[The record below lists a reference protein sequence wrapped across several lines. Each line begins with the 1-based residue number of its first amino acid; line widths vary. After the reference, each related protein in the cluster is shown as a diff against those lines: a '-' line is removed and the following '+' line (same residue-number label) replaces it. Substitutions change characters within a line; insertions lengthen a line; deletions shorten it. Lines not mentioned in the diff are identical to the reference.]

1 MPAEPTPEFRPSPW
15 VASPHVQS
23 LLASTR
29 VRRALVNA
37 AGLRAAAI
45 PEILDCGD
53 GVRLLAQRSRPVAA
67 AAGAPIV
74 VMIHGW
80 EGSSDSSYL
89 LAAATK
95 LFDAGVE
102 VVRLNLRDHGGT
114 HHLNEELFHS
124 CRLDEAVGAVAAVAR
139 AASGRPLYLV
149 GWSLGG
155 NFVVRI
161 AHRAAG
167 AGFQL
172 AHAVA
177 ISPVVDPAHSYD
189 AMQDGLFVYRR
200 YFIGKWKRALARKQ
214 AAFPDRYDF
223 GAVMRMN
230 DLRAMTA
237 HLVAQFGEF
246 PDVDAYF
253 AGYALT
259 REMLEGTAQ
268 PLTVITA
275 ADDPVIPGADFAPFR
290 SGGKFRLEVHANGGH
305 CGFMPGFGAH
315 SWIDERLAAI
325 VATDSL

>member
-1 MPAEPTPEFRPSPW
+1 MPADPNPEFRPSPW

-29 VRRALVNA
+29 VRRAMVNSKSM
-37 AGLRAAAI
+37 LAAAI
-45 PEILDCGD
+45 PEILDCGE
-53 GVRLLAQRSRPVAA
+53 GVRLLAQRSRPVTAA
-67 AAGAPIV
+67 VGAPIV

-80 EGSSDSSYL
+80 EGSSESSYL
-89 LAAATK
+89 LAAASR
-95 LFDAGVE
+95 LFNVGVE

-114 HHLNEELFHS
+114 HHLNEDLFHS

-139 AASGRPLYLV
+139 EVRGRPLFLV

-161 AHRAAG
+161 AHRALDEG
-167 AGFQL
+167 IDL
-172 AHAVA
+172 AHSVA

-200 YFIGKWKRALARKQ
+200 YFIRKWKRALARKQ
-214 AAFPDRYDF
+214 AAFPERYDF
-223 GAVMRMN
+223 SQVMRMN

-253 AGYALT
+253 AGYALN
-259 REMLEGTAQ
+259 RDMLEGATQ

-290 SGGKFRLEVHANGGH
+290 SGGRFHLEVHANGGH

-325 VATDSL
+325 VKAGSL

>member
-1 MPAEPTPEFRPSPW
+1 MPAEFTPEFRPSPW
-15 VASPHVQS
+15 VASPHLQS

-29 VRRALVNA
+29 VRRVMVNA

-45 PEILDCGD
+45 PEVIDCGD
-53 GVRLLAQRSRPVAA
+53 GVRLLAHRSQPVAA
-67 AAGAPIV
+67 ADGAPLA

-80 EGSSDSSYL
+80 EGSSESSYL

-95 LFDAGVE
+95 LFNAGVE

-124 CRLDEAVGAVAAVAR
+124 CRLDEAVGAVAAIAR
-139 AASGRPLYLV
+139 SARGRPLYLI

-161 AHRAAG
+161 AHRAAD
-167 AGFQL
+167 AGIEL

-177 ISPVVDPAHSYD
+177 ISPVVHPAHSYD
-189 AMQDGLFVYRR
+189 AMQNGLFVYRR
-200 YFIGKWKRALARKQ
+200 YFIRKWKRALVRKQ
-214 AAFPDRYDF
+214 AAFPDRFDF
-223 GAVMRMN
+223 AEVLRMN

-253 AGYALT
+253 AGYALN
-259 REMLEGTAQ
+259 REMLEGATQ
-268 PLTVITA
+268 RLTVITA

-290 SGGKFRLEVHANGGH
+290 SGGLFRLEVHARGGH

-325 VATDSL
+325 VATGRI